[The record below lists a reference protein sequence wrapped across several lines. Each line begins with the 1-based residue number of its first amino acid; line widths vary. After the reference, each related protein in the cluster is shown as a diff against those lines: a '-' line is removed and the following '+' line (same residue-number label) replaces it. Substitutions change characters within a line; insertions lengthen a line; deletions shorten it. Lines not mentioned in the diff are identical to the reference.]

1 MLLLQSSAL
10 SRNLMKNPRL
20 FLLTLTAAAGLL
32 ASSALPLLAD
42 DARVKYPKD
51 APVFTI
57 DPAGANLGPNPV
69 EQAGPAHPLHL
80 VEPDG
85 SKVPAYTIVTVPVEK
100 SLAEDLD
107 KFVHAMASSMQVTDA
122 KYVTE
127 SPIELPFEGDNQTQS
142 VSGMMESDKIT
153 TTFVGFRMK
162 DQNFFA
168 RVSSSTANAKVARAK
183 LEMLLLTIEQL
194 E

>member
-1 MLLLQSSAL
+1 MLSLQSSAQ
-10 SRNLMKNPRL
+10 SPHLMKIPRI
-20 FLLTLTAAAGLL
+20 FLLTLTAAASLL
-32 ASSALPLLAD
+32 ASSALPLLENEAP
-42 DARVKYPKD
+42 VKYPKD

-57 DPAGANLGPNPV
+57 HPAGAGLGANPV
-69 EQAGPAHPLHL
+69 EQAGPAHPLHV

-85 SKVPAYTIVTVPVEK
+85 SKVPVYTIVTVPVEK

-107 KFVHAMASSMQVTDA
+107 KFVHAMAGSMQVANA

-142 VSGMMESDKIT
+142 VSGMMESDKVT

-168 RVSSSTANAKVARAK
+168 IVSSSTANAKVARAK

-194 E
+194 Q